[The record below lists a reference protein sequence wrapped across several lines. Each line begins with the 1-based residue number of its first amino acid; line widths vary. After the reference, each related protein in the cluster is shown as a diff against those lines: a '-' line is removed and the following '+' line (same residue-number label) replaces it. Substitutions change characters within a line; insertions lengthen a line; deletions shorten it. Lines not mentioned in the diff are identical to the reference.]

1 MGVSQQGRQS
11 GVTPPLPLRIA
22 FGIGL
27 ALLGVQLARLT
38 LAAFTPAGP
47 LGHSAPARSSSSAD
61 KVAQRFD
68 PFFRAEAAQA
78 GSATVTGLPLKLFG
92 TRQDF
97 ATGRGSAIIATPD
110 GVQSSFAVGDAVMP
124 GAKLV
129 TVAVDYVEIDRNG
142 ARERLSLDQSVPAT
156 TPAVPGVPV
165 APVAQATPS
174 PAPVPAPAPEAPR

>member
-1 MGVSQQGRQS
+1 MGVRQQGRQTGS
-11 GVTPPLPLRIA
+11 QPPLALRIA

-27 ALLGVQLARLT
+27 TLLGVQVSRVA
-38 LAAFTPAGP
+38 LAALTPAGP
-47 LGHSAPARSSSSAD
+47 LGQPGPAGSSSVAN
-61 KVAQRFD
+61 KVAQQFD

-110 GVQSSFAVGDAVMP
+110 GVQSSFAVGEAVMP

-129 TVAVDYVEIDRNG
+129 TVAGDYVEIERG
-142 ARERLSLDQSVPAT
+142 GSRERLSLDQSVPAPT
-156 TPAVPGVPV
+156 AAVPAAPMGVPV
-165 APVAQATPS
+165 VQA
-174 PAPVPAPAPEAPR
+174 APAPATEAPR